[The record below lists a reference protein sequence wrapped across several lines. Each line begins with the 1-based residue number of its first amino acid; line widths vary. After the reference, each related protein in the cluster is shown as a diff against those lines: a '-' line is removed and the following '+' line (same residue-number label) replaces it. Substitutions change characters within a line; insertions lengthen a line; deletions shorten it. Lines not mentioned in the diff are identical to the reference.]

1 MGPKH
6 IQPYHVCSQI
16 ARCMEATLHKYMMV
30 MIFGD
35 LGSHELA

>member
-16 ARCMEATLHKYMMV
+16 ARCMEATLHKYMV